1 MSLSNARVRATVAVA
16 AMDRAASFYE
26 GTLDLAPL
34 AAEEGME
41 AVRIYECGGGSLL
54 QVYVSEHAGS
64 GSATAASWSAESFD
78 EAVETLRGAGV
89 EFLTFGAPAT
99 ATDGIHTFGEH
110 KVVWFTD
117 PDGNSLALDNG
128 SSPS

>member
-1 MSLSNARVRATVAVA
+1 MSLSNAQVRATVAVEDI
-16 AMDRAASFYE
+16 DRVASFYE
-26 GTLDLAPL
+26 GKLGLPPLD
-34 AAEEGME
+34 AEEGMD
-41 AVRIYECGGGSLL
+41 AVRIYECGKGSLL

-64 GSATAASWSAESFD
+64 GSATAASWSAENFD
-78 EAVETLRGAGV
+78 QTVEALRGAGV
-89 EFLTFGAPAT
+89 EFETFDAPAT
-99 ATDGIHTFGEH
+99 ATDGIHSFGEH